1 MGLSKYEQETVI
13 NYNNGEKTA
22 TLYTADP
29 IVMRKMDKL
38 VEKDPDEYKVIK
50 ENDISKTYE
59 FPKKLIGFRVTQRM
73 TPEQREKAIARLK
86 KFNKNIKNDE
96 KSVDK

>member
-1 MGLSKYEQETVI
+1 MNLTKYEQETVI
-13 NYNNGEKTA
+13 TYNNGEKIA

-29 IVMRKMDKL
+29 LVMRKLDKL

-50 ENDISKTYE
+50 QDDCSKTYE

-86 KFNKNIKNDE
+86 QFNKNISK
-96 KSVDK
+96 